1 MIKPGHVFQPC
12 FDGRRCQG
20 RSGERPGVGHVPG
33 PRVVVGRAHDV
44 GRHQGRP
51 PQHVSFFSAVKML
64 DYLMWFGWFFFK
76 FAAALVNLLITEFQR
91 EKLAPM
97 NF

>member
-1 MIKPGHVFQPC
+1 MFQPC

-51 PQHVSFFSAVKML
+51 PQHVSFWIAVKML
-64 DYLMWFGWFFFK
+64 DYEMLLGWFFFK
-76 FAAALVNLLITEFQR
+76 VCHRPGGSVIYWIPGFISHMKNVYN
-91 EKLAPM
+91 
-97 NF
+97 